1 MAKVA
6 EVLVQTLIEAG
17 VKRVYGVAGDSLNGM
32 TETIRKSDK
41 IEWLHVRHEEV
52 AAFAAG
58 AEAHLTN
65 EIAVC
70 AGSCGPGNLQ
80 LINGLFDCHR
90 SRVPVLAIAAQIPS
104 HEIGSGYFQE
114 THPEHLFK
122 DCSYYREPVSQPEQM
137 PRVLAIAMR
146 TAITKRGVAATL
158 NKSSR
163 TLTTFNMNVKRIHG
177 IVDFTEI
184 DEMDTALPPFHLI
197 LFSTT
202 SRWLSACIPK
212 ERNCIAKQERSWLQT
227 QEET

>member
-70 AGSCGPGNLQ
+70 AGSCGPGNLH
-80 LINGLFDCHR
+80 LIKLTGYLIAIAVVSLSLQSQHRFRATRSAVGTFRRPIRNTCSRTVATTANWCHSR
-90 SRVPVLAIAAQIPS
+90 SRCRASWPSPCERPLANA
-104 HEIGSGYFQE
+104 
-114 THPEHLFK
+114 
-122 DCSYYREPVSQPEQM
+122 VS
-137 PRVLAIAMR
+137 L
-146 TAITKRGVAATL
+146 L
-158 NKSSR
+158 
-163 TLTTFNMNVKRIHG
+163 
-177 IVDFTEI
+177 
-184 DEMDTALPPFHLI
+184 
-197 LFSTT
+197 
-202 SRWLSACIPK
+202 W
-212 ERNCIAKQERSWLQT
+212 
-227 QEET
+227 